1 MMCRYVLKI
10 LLFHPLTILCSRY
23 DYLAFENFEL
33 TKSNFL
39 LEQEVVRNLQH
50 TRNILHQQLSDL
62 KQANE
67 NIVTPNNSVI
77 DITKERKNVVPNIYI
92 SQHKSCSPLN
102 GFYNIYKQIKAK
114 YNKPY
119 PYKALYSISAQD
131 LLIAACKGVIMLQE
145 TYDQNITEFSKGHL
159 RIKSDLDKSSRMV
172 DSLRMEDLMAMSN
185 VAFNFY
191 KWYDTALKY
200 LKRAIHIFPSTLKK
214 NSVNTQH
221 LEIENKLSSMKREY
235 PLYHNDMF
243 DKKTNFIG
251 PDWKMY
257 PNKVD
262 MGKNDIILYNQ
273 MSLNQ
278 KHKYKLL

>member
-1 MMCRYVLKI
+1 MIYRYILKI
-10 LLFHPLTILCSRY
+10 LLLFPLTIFCSRY

-39 LEQEVVRNLQH
+39 MEQEVVRNLQH
-50 TRNILHQQLSDL
+50 TRNILHQQLYHL
-62 KQANE
+62 KQTTE
-67 NIVTPNNSVI
+67 NIVIPNNSVI
-77 DITKERKNVVPNIYI
+77 DIRKERKKVAPNFYI
-92 SQHKSCSPLN
+92 SQDKRSSPLN
-102 GFYNIYKQIKAK
+102 ELYNRYKEYKK
-114 YNKPY
+114 YDKLY

-131 LLIAACKGVIMLQE
+131 LLIAACKGIIMLQE

-159 RIKSDLDKSSRMV
+159 RIKSDFDKSSRMI
-172 DSLRMEDLMAMSN
+172 DSLRIEDLMAISN

-191 KWYDTALKY
+191 KWYDTAIKY
-200 LKRAIHIFPSTLKK
+200 LKEAIHMFSSSLKK
-214 NSVNTQH
+214 NSVNMQH

-257 PNKVD
+257 PNTVD
-262 MGKNDIILYNQ
+262 LGKNDIILTQQGYCCDMN
-273 MSLNQ
+273 L
-278 KHKYKLL
+278 